1 MSRTRDLLEKKKNGG
16 SAAVAAPP
24 TASRT
29 QQLLAKKGISA
40 GVDRTAPATSANNQI
55 PFRAAPTVR
64 AADYVLGRI
73 KRDAA
78 TRDAAQQQ
86 QYANL
91 MGYDVQSGEQQ
102 LPGVLAERDEAK
114 KGLDAAKAAYDAAV
128 KWPGSDTGRYKAQ
141 YEQAKARFDDVNS
154 RAQNLQQDVNSAK
167 YLQTLAEYYKVTQEP
182 EFKTYAE
189 AGAAMGEQTATTP
202 GNSPGNIVRYYRD
215 LGHPRYSE
223 ISDDEVTIYDYLLA
237 KDRETGENKA
247 QEYLEFMN
255 QTWIN
260 REGLRKAAGIAGRDS
275 WIGRALG
282 YTGLALESGLDRTL
296 QGTVQYFSDDALPT
310 SATQVASQQAQQD
323 LDGFGRLLYSAVE
336 NVSAM
341 GPSMALGM
349 INPAIGAG
357 SMFFSSGGNA
367 YKDALDRGYSKEQ
380 ARTYGNL
387 VGAAEAGLQYAL
399 GGISSLGGITD
410 DMLLARVGQIKN
422 TFARVALTGAVHIG
436 SEVTEEELQLFLEP
450 LIASAVFDIPYDAPN
465 AEEMIETMLVTALS
479 TGAISVPGMV
489 NAALDGP
496 GETFVPT
503 AEDVENAAEAGVGNK
518 TVSPRAVSDDIAS
531 ELVSAGAT
539 PEDASRLAPALT
551 SVLNGEEISGNQAGA
566 IAKNEAAV
574 SVLERA
580 TGEAIDTD
588 APLGEV
594 KSTIRELASRRSA
607 QAEQSGAVDTSGVQ
621 VPVQGEQE
629 HSVQMEEATSK
640 ANAPEVR
647 GLETTSPSAPTF
659 NQRNLQT
666 VNEFSGTLDKA
677 GSKVFKEMYLE
688 GQSADQYIADM
699 MKVYNAGKNGVSLET
714 VSDGLN
720 TATPPQIRAAYAAGQ
735 ADGGNTQLGKT
746 TEDDALRAKQAVYFG
761 EDAGVV
767 KDDMLRKANLSSKDR
782 RMLDAVGKVAGVK
795 VRFVDKLTDE
805 NGRPANAQYKN
816 GELLIALNTADPIR
830 VAFTHE
836 IVHRMRE
843 VSPEAYNALAAFVQ
857 QNMNSDGVAVVQRA
871 YSDTYG
877 TDPDVLNEEIV
888 AQAFGQMLGDS
899 AVMEQFVKD
908 NRNAAQKLLD
918 AVQDMIAAIKRAL
931 NGQNAKLTAG
941 QKADFADLQTNLEE
955 MSKTLEIALKQM
967 EAGVQ
972 RNTEDGNKNTASE
985 GGGVKYSFKGYDPDT
1000 GRGIYQSNF
1009 PLGTPKKEKAA
1020 RILNFIQN
1028 VWSKNPIEL
1037 VVEENGERRVIQAQ
1051 FDPDYD
1057 ESGNRP
1063 TDASK
1068 LMGGNRHGNASDK
1081 RVTLNLADDYYQIA
1095 SEAVY
1100 NGFKNETGKDTPTH
1114 KDVTVW
1120 RYFINDILYQEYDN
1134 EEPVPY
1140 RVTVNVKERAD
1151 GQFVYSFSAERDNGQ
1166 FVDEVNKQ
1174 KERPSTRQTLHAAV
1188 NQFGKTEEANA
1199 QPNNIISVEGT
1210 KSNPQNSDSKNSLV
1224 VARSKAAESLSREL
1238 ASIRE
1243 EGAQTGKDAAEIEL
1257 EVQQAIK
1264 RSYDTLIDEYGA
1276 MEPGENPA
1284 RDVQVPK
1291 RTADN
1296 QKVSQTV
1303 RHKQALDKVRADRDA
1318 KLKKLKAEHRA
1329 KEAAGREQRKA
1340 RELRQK
1346 IERHVSELSRKLLR
1360 PNDKK
1365 HIPQALQGPVAR
1377 LLEAVNLESQYTID
1391 PESGKRQKT
1400 PEGLPNKRTKAFA
1413 ELKAA
1418 YAEIKGE
1425 LVIDPDLLGEDGAV
1439 GLLDE
1444 VLAMADTPIAA
1455 MNSEQLTTL
1464 WKAIRAVEASI
1475 TSTNKLF
1482 KASRFKTVGEL
1493 AQALRE
1499 DNKGKSAKA
1508 EYNYIGG
1515 LQKLTGL
1522 DMMTPE
1528 TFLHRLGSAGDTIF
1542 RMMRNAQDEH
1552 IRIMKET
1559 ADFTRE
1565 ALAGINVRKLEKE
1578 LHAVTL
1584 GGEEVTLSTA
1594 QLMELY
1600 ALMRREQAQNHIYK
1614 GGILPDAVSGKG
1626 LKKNIRTEAVQGI
1639 SEQEVLDALELLTD
1653 EQMELAEK
1661 LQDYTS
1667 NTLGGHGNK
1676 ASMAVYNYEKFNEEH
1691 YWPIRSNRRETHSD
1705 VQKDTQVT
1713 TVANRGFTKAVK
1725 PNANTSVCV
1734 GSIFDTFASHASEMA
1749 TYAAWLE
1756 VTEDINRIRNFVF
1769 LDKDGNRTG
1778 SVKGIID
1785 RVHGSKGS
1793 DYLSKLLG
1801 DIANGVKS
1809 THGQTEYMGRIVGN
1823 YKAAAVGAN
1832 LRVVIQQPTA
1842 ILRALDMIDPKYLVR
1857 GMKPG
1862 DGWKKALKYAP
1873 IAQWKDWGYF
1883 DINTGRQMKDVL
1895 FDSASGWEKAR
1906 QGAMWL
1912 AGKMDSLAWG
1922 QLWNACE
1929 MEVREQQGKPAGPTW
1944 EELTA
1949 KDPIKVVELAENT
1962 EGLSYAELK
1971 ARALN
1976 RAEEKGWFKQP
1987 HRNRDSGM
1995 GVFVSEDTFTH
2006 AFSNLTARF
2015 GEDTILAMERLP
2027 EIIEEAVLT
2036 HAEGPKDP
2044 RKAETQVYTLFAAVR
2059 GKNGVEPVKLKVK
2072 EYNSDTIGTMPE
2084 AVRTWFAQNK
2094 KQPTYHRLYDA
2105 KVLEVV
2111 SIEREVDASASVNVP
2126 EGTQAKGT
2134 STSRYSLTGAGAGV
2148 KGAKRETDASAS
2160 VGDHEGPRAKG
2171 TPVSEI
2177 SVADLLDLVNGDA
2190 RKYIPEPE
2198 AGADTEAFYRAV
2210 AERFTQIIDHTQV
2223 VDGIL
2228 QRSQIMRDPS
2238 ALAKMAT
2245 SFMGEPTKQYNM
2257 MMYAVYDAKNGSK
2270 EQRSAGRKR
2279 LARTVF
2285 ALAAAG
2291 LVNAAAQ
2298 SIMDAV
2304 RDDDDEKEYWEK
2316 WMEAFG
2322 KNAANM
2328 ANPAQYIPYVK
2339 DVVSVV
2345 QGYDVSRMDME
2356 SIEKTF
2362 GAAKNFIKALGGE
2375 GKYSVPGAS
2384 ANLFA
2389 EGARLLGIPVA
2400 NFKRDVI
2407 SFAKLWA
2414 VETDSYLMQY
2424 HIQKGAL
2431 NLNYYD
2437 NSGDF
2442 MDILYNAYAN
2452 DRKAYE
2458 IIYADMVKSGYDADK
2473 IKSGMETRMKKAQGV
2488 ESVADLKERYLAP
2501 EQSKQYEQGRKKL
2514 AGSAL
2519 WKKATVQQR
2528 KAAEDDLYEMIA
2540 GTDDGERLKEKVSGG
2555 AVYGLSE
2562 SEYLL
2567 YRLALSMADEPN
2579 DSGGMGTYTNAEVE
2593 RAIDMVSGLTD
2604 AERSYLWLAQ
2614 GKHPTSNPYD

>member
-1 MSRTRDLLEKKKNGG
+1 M
-16 SAAVAAPP
+16 AV
-24 TASRT
+24 
-29 QQLLAKKGISA
+29 
-40 GVDRTAPATSANNQI
+40 
-55 PFRAAPTVR
+55 
-64 AADYVLGRI
+64 I
-73 KRDAA
+73 KR
-78 TRDAAQQQ
+78 
-86 QYANL
+86 N
-91 MGYDVQSGEQQ
+91 
-102 LPGVLAERDEAK
+102 
-114 KGLDAAKAAYDAAV
+114 
-128 KWPGSDTGRYKAQ
+128 
-141 YEQAKARFDDVNS
+141 
-154 RAQNLQQDVNSAK
+154 
-167 YLQTLAEYYKVTQEP
+167 
-182 EFKTYAE
+182 
-189 AGAAMGEQTATTP
+189 
-202 GNSPGNIVRYYRD
+202 
-215 LGHPRYSE
+215 YSE
-223 ISDDEVTIYDYLLA
+223 A
-237 KDRETGENKA
+237 
-247 QEYLEFMN
+247 
-255 QTWIN
+255 
-260 REGLRKAAGIAGRDS
+260 
-275 WIGRALG
+275 
-282 YTGLALESGLDRTL
+282 
-296 QGTVQYFSDDALPT
+296 
-310 SATQVASQQAQQD
+310 
-323 LDGFGRLLYSAVE
+323 
-336 NVSAM
+336 
-341 GPSMALGM
+341 
-349 INPAIGAG
+349 
-357 SMFFSSGGNA
+357 
-367 YKDALDRGYSKEQ
+367 
-380 ARTYGNL
+380 
-387 VGAAEAGLQYAL
+387 
-399 GGISSLGGITD
+399 
-410 DMLLARVGQIKN
+410 
-422 TFARVALTGAVHIG
+422 
-436 SEVTEEELQLFLEP
+436 
-450 LIASAVFDIPYDAPN
+450 
-465 AEEMIETMLVTALS
+465 
-479 TGAISVPGMV
+479 
-489 NAALDGP
+489 
-496 GETFVPT
+496 
-503 AEDVENAAEAGVGNK
+503 
-518 TVSPRAVSDDIAS
+518 
-531 ELVSAGAT
+531 
-539 PEDASRLAPALT
+539 
-551 SVLNGEEISGNQAGA
+551 
-566 IAKNEAAV
+566 
-574 SVLERA
+574 
-580 TGEAIDTD
+580 
-588 APLGEV
+588 
-594 KSTIRELASRRSA
+594 
-607 QAEQSGAVDTSGVQ
+607 
-621 VPVQGEQE
+621 
-629 HSVQMEEATSK
+629 
-640 ANAPEVR
+640 
-647 GLETTSPSAPTF
+647 
-659 NQRNLQT
+659 
-666 VNEFSGTLDKA
+666 
-677 GSKVFKEMYLE
+677 
-688 GQSADQYIADM
+688 
-699 MKVYNAGKNGVSLET
+699 
-714 VSDGLN
+714 
-720 TATPPQIRAAYAAGQ
+720 
-735 ADGGNTQLGKT
+735 
-746 TEDDALRAKQAVYFG
+746 
-761 EDAGVV
+761 
-767 KDDMLRKANLSSKDR
+767 
-782 RMLDAVGKVAGVK
+782 
-795 VRFVDKLTDE
+795 
-805 NGRPANAQYKN
+805 
-816 GELLIALNTADPIR
+816 
-830 VAFTHE
+830 
-836 IVHRMRE
+836 
-843 VSPEAYNALAAFVQ
+843 
-857 QNMNSDGVAVVQRA
+857 
-871 YSDTYG
+871 YG
-877 TDPDVLNEEIV
+877 TDTDVVNEEVV
-888 AQAFGQMLGDS
+888 AQAIGQMLGDS
-899 AVMEQFVKD
+899 KMLDKLVQD
-908 NRNAAQKLLD
+908 DRNAAQKLVD
-918 AVQDMIAAIKRAL
+918 AVRDLIAAIKRAL
-931 NGQNAKLTAG
+931 NGQNVTLTAE
-941 QKADFADLQTNLEE
+941 QRADFADLQGNLEE
-955 MSKTLEIALKQM
+955 LSKMLEHALKKVG
-967 EAGVQ
+967 ETVQ
-972 RNTEDGNKNTASE
+972 RNTEEGNKNTAVD
-985 GGGVKYSFKGYDPDT
+985 GGEAKYSLNKNFAAEVDAWDGKRNTVFRIGTTSEALQSIGVQD
-1000 GRGIYQSNF
+1000 RGIIWYGKKIAEILRKHSNMSKEIIKQVPEILEHPVVVLKSQQSDS
-1009 PLGTPKKEKAA
+1009 
-1020 RILNFIQN
+1020 RIVVFGELKDDNGDLVTAVLELAPTNKGGELLDMNVVVSAYGKDTNPASFIQN
-1028 VWSKNPIEL
+1028 SELLYLDKNRTESWMNAVGLQLPSVAPAFGSIGTITYQ
-1037 VVEENGERRVIQAQ
+1037 NGNVKIV
-1051 FDPDYD
+1051 
-1057 ESGNRP
+1057 G
-1063 TDASK
+1063 
-1068 LMGGNRHGNASDK
+1068 
-1081 RVTLNLADDYYQIA
+1081 
-1095 SEAVY
+1095 
-1100 NGFKNETGKDTPTH
+1100 
-1114 KDVTVW
+1114 
-1120 RYFINDILYQEYDN
+1120 
-1134 EEPVPY
+1134 VPY
-1140 RVTVNVKERAD
+1140 
-1151 GQFVYSFSAERDNGQ
+1151 
-1166 FVDEVNKQ
+1166 KQ
-1174 KERPSTRQTLHAAV
+1174 YM
-1188 NQFGKTEEANA
+1188 ANA
-1199 QPNNIISVEGT
+1199 A
-1210 KSNPQNSDSKNSLV
+1210 KNAAQRSGKKSLV
-1224 VARSKAAESLSREL
+1224 MNRSTAAEDLAREL
-1238 ASIRE
+1238 ARIRE
-1243 EGAQTGKDAAEIEL
+1243 EGKRAGKNEAEIEA
-1257 EVQQAIK
+1257 EVQQAIQQ
-1264 RSYDTLIDEYGA
+1264 SYASLVDEYGA

-1291 RTADN
+1291 KTADTSIALD
-1296 QKVSQTV
+1296 KSKLERAAE
-1303 RHKQALDKVRADRDA
+1303 RHKKALEKVRADRDA

-1329 KEAAGREQRKA
+1329 KEAAGRERRKA
-1340 RELRQK
+1340 RELRRK
-1346 IERHVSELSRKLLR
+1346 IERHASELSRKLLR

-1391 PESGKRQKT
+1391 PENGKRQKT

-1425 LVIDPDLLGEDGAV
+1425 LVVDPDLLGEDGAV

-1444 VLAMADTPIAA
+1444 VLAMADTPIAS

-1493 AQALRE
+1493 AQVLRE
-1499 DNKGKSAKA
+1499 ENRGKAAKV

-1578 LHAVTL
+1578 LHTVTL

-1661 LQDYTS
+1661 LQDYAS

-1842 ILRALDMIDPKYLVR
+1842 ILRALDMIDPKYLVM

-1944 EELTA
+1944 EELAA
-1949 KDPIKVVELAENT
+1949 KDPIKVVELDENA
-1962 EGLSYAELK
+1962 EGLSYAQLK

-2036 HAEGPKDP
+2036 HAEGPKNP

-2072 EYNSDTIGTMPE
+2072 EYASGDEVRMPE
-2084 AVRTWFAQNK
+2084 PVRAWFAQNK
-2094 KQPTYHRLYDA
+2094 KQPAYHRLYDA

-2111 SIEREVDASASVNVP
+2111 SIEREVDASASGGGH
-2126 EGTQAKGT
+2126 EGPRAKGT
-2134 STSRYSLTGAGAGV
+2134 STSRYSLTDTGVGV
-2148 KGAKRETDASAS
+2148 KGTKKEPGASGEVYSHYGNDALTTPDSLDETDASAS
-2160 VGDHEGPRAKG
+2160 GYVPEGPQAKG

-2316 WMEAFG
+2316 WLEAFG

-2328 ANPAQYIPYVK
+2328 ANPAQYVPYVK

-2400 NFKRDVI
+2400 NFKRDVM

-2414 VETDSYLMQY
+2414 AETDSYLMQY
-2424 HIQKGAL
+2424 RMQKGAL
-2431 NLNYYD
+2431 NLNYYG
-2437 NSGDF
+2437 NSGEF

-2452 DRKAYE
+2452 DREAYE
-2458 IIYADMVKSGYDADK
+2458 IIYADMVKNGYDADK

-2501 EQSKQYEQGRKKL
+2501 EQSKQYEQGHKKL

-2519 WKKATVQQR
+2519 WKKATAQQR

-2593 RAIDMVSGLTD
+2593 RAIDMVSGLSD